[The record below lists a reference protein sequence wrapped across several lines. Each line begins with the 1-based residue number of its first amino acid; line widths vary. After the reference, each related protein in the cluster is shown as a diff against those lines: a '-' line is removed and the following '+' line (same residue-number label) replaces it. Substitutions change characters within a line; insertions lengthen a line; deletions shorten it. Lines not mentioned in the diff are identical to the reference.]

1 MIVRHGRLDE
11 WLWAHPRAAA
21 ALMALMALACMSA
34 DSWFA

>member
-1 MIVRHGRLDE
+1 MIVLQKRLDE
-11 WLWAHPRAAA
+11 WLWGHPRAAA